1 MALMTYAAAM
11 VEAIATR
18 MHSDSK
24 MGLIGSAYLFGP
36 AGDHPVLN
44 SIREQYAH
52 RIIDEPPISESAVAA
67 VAIGSAMAGVPVLAH
82 FGFASFAL
90 EAWSQLVHEAGV
102 AHHQS
107 GGQVTVPAVFTMNHG
122 MSPKENSQ
130 HNRSP
135 YAMLANC
142 PGIEIVLPSTPADIK
157 GLLTTALASNNPTV
171 VVNHL
176 SLMMMEGEV
185 PDAKYSIPFGQA
197 DIKRRGDD
205 VTIVATSHTVHVA
218 LEAARE
224 MERDGIQAEV
234 IDPRTIVPLDRGA
247 IRRSVAKT
255 GRLVVVD
262 ESPITC
268 GLGAEIAALIAE
280 SAPRDLKAPVV
291 RVSPPDVPIPSGT
304 IAQTPFRITP
314 EKVVAAAATTMTV
327 Q

>member
-1 MALMTYAAAM
+1 MASMTYAAAM
-11 VEAIATR
+11 VDVIAASMR
-18 MHSDSK
+18 SDQS

-44 SIREQYAH
+44 EIREQYAN
-52 RIIDEPPISESAVAA
+52 RIIDEPPISESAIAA
-67 VAIGSAMAGVPVLAH
+67 VAIGSAMAGVRVLAH
-82 FGFASFAL
+82 FGFSSFAL

-107 GGQVTVPAVFTMNHG
+107 GGQITVPAVFTMNHG

-142 PGIEIVLPSTPADIK
+142 PGIEIVLPSTPADMK
-157 GLLTTALASNNPTV
+157 GLLTSALASENPTV

-176 SLMMMEGEV
+176 SLMTIEGEV
-185 PDAKYSIPFGQA
+185 PDEEHSIPFGQA
-197 DIKRRGDD
+197 DIKREGED
-205 VTIVATSHTVHVA
+205 VTIVATSYAVHIA
-218 LEAARE
+218 LQASEELMRS
-224 MERDGIQAEV
+224 GVHAEV
-234 IDPRTIVPLDRGA
+234 IDPRTIVPLDRDC

-268 GLGAEIAALIAE
+268 GFGAEVAALIAE
-280 SAPRDLKAPVV
+280 TAPGDLKAPVV
-291 RVSPPDVPIPSGT
+291 RVSPPDIPIPRGT

-314 EKVVAAAATTMTV
+314 EKVVSAVTTTMSA